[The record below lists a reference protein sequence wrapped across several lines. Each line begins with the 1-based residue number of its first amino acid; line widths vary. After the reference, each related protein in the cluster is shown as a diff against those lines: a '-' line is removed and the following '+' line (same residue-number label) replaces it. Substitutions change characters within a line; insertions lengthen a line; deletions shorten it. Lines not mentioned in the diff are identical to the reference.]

1 MSLPAID
8 GFNRSDLASLGGS
21 WTVLNSGGFGV
32 SSNNIY
38 PNCSGDCGAIWNA
51 DAFSDDH
58 YSKYGSITAVNSSG
72 DYALGLSVRG
82 AVSGSRYYGYIGLSR
97 SAERYLIR
105 NAAGTPTALQHYTG
119 GGISIGNSME
129 LRAVGSLITPMLNGS
144 TDSSL
149 GTATDSTYASGSAGV
164 AGYSASNLLRADDW
178 EGGNI
183 TTGGSAIAAI
193 MNSYRRRREQP

>member
-1 MSLPAID
+1 MALPATD
-8 GFNRSDLASLGGS
+8 NFNRSDLVSLGS
-21 WTVLNSGGFGV
+21 NWTVLNSGGFGV
-32 SSNNIY
+32 SSNNLY

-51 DAFSDDH
+51 DTFADDH
-58 YSKYGSITAVNSSG
+58 YSKLGSITAVNSSG
-72 DYALGLSVRG
+72 DFALGLSVRG
-82 AVSGSRYYGYIGLSR
+82 AVSGSRYYGYIGLPR

-105 NAAGTPTALQHYTG
+105 NDAGTPTALQHYTG
-119 GGISIGNSME
+119 GGVSIGNSME

-183 TTGGSAIAAI
+183 TTGGASVQQLL
-193 MNSYRRRREQP
+193 MMMGMGS